1 MATTIYES
9 GTVHLIDGTELY
21 ITPLKL
27 KYLREFMQSFEAVR
41 NAKGDAEAIS
51 ALAECARVCMKQFY
65 PSIKTIEDLEDSVNL
80 PTIYKLLDLAADI
93 KINEDEK
100 EETVKDQ
107 AVESGSTWDDLDL
120 AKLESEVFLLGIWK
134 DFEELERSIS
144 MPELISILNIKRDL
158 DYEEKR
164 FFAGIQG
171 VDLDKQ
177 NGGKS
182 GQDIWEEKKAKF
194 FSGGATGDPND
205 IVSYQ
210 GPNAAKAGFGI
221 GMGLGYEKL
230 VEN

>member
-1 MATTIYES
+1 MATTIYKS
-9 GTVHLIDGTELY
+9 GTVRLLDGTELY
-21 ITPLKL
+21 ITPLKI
-27 KYLREFMQSFEAVR
+27 KYLREFMESFEMVKE
-41 NAKGDAEAIS
+41 AKGDVESIS

-65 PSIKTIEDLEDSVNL
+65 PSIKTIEQLEDSVDL
-80 PTIYKLLDLAADI
+80 PTIYEILDLSAEI
-93 KINEDEK
+93 KINEDKKDETIK
-100 EETVKDQ
+100 EQ
-107 AVESGSTWDDLDL
+107 AVESGSSWDTLDL

-182 GQDIWEEKKAKF
+182 GQDLWEEKKAKF
-194 FSGGATGDPND
+194 FSGGLTGDPND

-230 VEN
+230 VET

>member
-27 KYLREFMQSFEAVR
+27 KYLREFMKAFEQVKTAV
-41 NAKGDAEAIS
+41 GDDAAIS

-80 PTIYKLLDLAADI
+80 PTIYKILDICADI
-93 KINEDEK
+93 KINGDKE
-100 EETVKDQ
+100 EETVKEQ
-107 AVESGSTWDDLDL
+107 AVESGSTWEDLDL

-134 DFEELERSIS
+134 DFEELEKSIS

-158 DYEEKR
+158 DYEEKK

-210 GPNAAKAGFGI
+210 GHNAAQAGFGI

>member
-1 MATTIYES
+1 MKA
-9 GTVHLIDGTELY
+9 
-21 ITPLKL
+21 
-27 KYLREFMQSFEAVR
+27 FEAVKT
-41 NAKGDAEAIS
+41 AVGDESAIS
-51 ALAECARVCMKQFY
+51 ALAECARICMKQFY
-65 PSIKTIEDLEDSVNL
+65 PSIKTIEDLEDNVDL
-80 PTIYKLLDLAADI
+80 PTIYKILDLAADI

-107 AVESGSTWDDLDL
+107 AVESGATWDDLDL

-134 DFEELERSIS
+134 DFEELEKSIS
-144 MPELISILNIKRDL
+144 MPELVSILNIKRDL

-182 GQDIWEEKKAKF
+182 GQDLWEEKKAKF
-194 FSGGATGDPND
+194 FSGGATTDPND

-210 GPNAAKAGFGI
+210 GSNAAQAGFGI
-221 GMGLGYEKL
+221 GMGLGYENL

>member
-1 MATTIYES
+1 MATTIYNS
-9 GTVHLIDGTELY
+9 GTVRLIDGTELY

-27 KYLREFMQSFEAVR
+27 KYLREFMKSFQMVKEAR
-41 NAKGDAEAIS
+41 GDDQAIS
-51 ALAECARVCMKQFY
+51 ALAECARVCMVQFY
-65 PSIKTIEDLEDSVNL
+65 PSIKTIEDLEDSVDL
-80 PTIYKLLDLAADI
+80 PTIYKILEFAADI
-93 KINEDEK
+93 KINENEK

-134 DFEELERSIS
+134 DFEELEKSIS

-164 FFAGIQG
+164 FLAGIQG

-177 NGGKS
+177 SGRKS
-182 GQDIWEEKKAKF
+182 DQDIWEEKKAKF
-194 FSGGATGDPND
+194 FSGGNTTDPND

-210 GPNAAKAGFGI
+210 GSNAAQAGFGI
-221 GMGLGYEKL
+221 GMGLGYENL

>member
-1 MATTIYES
+1 M
-9 GTVHLIDGTELY
+9 
-21 ITPLKL
+21 K
-27 KYLREFMQSFEAVR
+27 SFQMVKEAR
-41 NAKGDAEAIS
+41 GDVEAIS
-51 ALAECARVCMKQFY
+51 ALAECARICMKQFY
-65 PSIKTIEDLEDSVNL
+65 PSIKTIEDLEDSVDL
-80 PTIYKLLDLAADI
+80 PTIYKILDISADI
-93 KINEDEK
+93 KISEDRET
-100 EETVKDQ
+100 ETVKDQ
-107 AVESGSTWDDLDL
+107 AIESGATWETLDL

-134 DFEELERSIS
+134 DFQELETSIS

-194 FSGGATGDPND
+194 FSGGATSDPND

-210 GPNAAKAGFGI
+210 GPNAANAGFGI